1 MKKLSFATLG
11 IILIALLYYFTA
23 GSEKVAN
30 KMKLHLD
37 TELASL
43 QTQGFSVK
51 GREISEK
58 KEHFVIA
65 FNEPKKIALFLSQKG
80 SEVTQEELEAL
91 KGLEVGVDINYLADT
106 YSAVSFD
113 LYPITLPVGITA
125 SATSQEDKK
134 ILAQM
139 KNLLKKKTFLLHADI
154 NKLGTGFKG
163 YMKDIDEVLNADD
176 TVHFV
181 LKKLKFSGDIENN
194 TVSAVTQT
202 LKILNIDAGDT
213 LNMSL
218 NGLKSIYK
226 VTGKS
231 AYEYKVS
238 YVVESINMQQKD
250 TMLFKIKNFEAL
262 SNANVKDALLNS
274 SVKTKIEQIQIGKEK
289 EKIVLDTLVFD
300 IKADNLDLKAIETF
314 ENIDPNNEQE
324 INTALQAL
332 VSKGMR
338 LEIPTLSIE
347 NIEGMG
353 KKMQGFHLDLSLD
366 VDKSLN
372 IAALQQ
378 NPMLALNALNANINL
393 TLSKEFYTLI
403 SQQPQAMM
411 ALMLFQPKEVKGKKV
426 YAIELKNG
434 KLTVNG
440 SPVM

>member
-324 INTALQAL
+324 INTAPQAL